1 MQGRILLGL
10 AIATAL
16 PAAAIGA
23 DAPRRVACP
32 KAEQVQS
39 QRQSTQTQQA
49 PQSRRKDSDCKSSR
63 SVPALVDPTPVFLL

>member
-1 MQGRILLGL
+1 MQGRILIGL

-32 KAEQVQS
+32 KTEQVQS
-39 QRQSTQTQQA
+39 QRQSTQQQS
-49 PQSRRKDSDCKSSR
+49 QQNRNRQQDCRAAKPIPS
-63 SVPALVDPTPVFLL
+63 LVDPTPFFVL